1 MEPLKILSIEKN
13 YFRSESYESSLSDSS
28 PIYFGNQILM
38 HLESHVAT
46 LNPDL
51 IFVITDDKV
60 ARLYGSSISNI
71 LAKYKLHIVN
81 FNSGENNKTLT
92 VIEELA
98 NKVLELGASKKSLI
112 LTLGGGI
119 SMNLGGLLASL
130 LYRGIRFAHIP
141 TNFMGQTDVVLSN
154 KQGVNTFGGKNLLG
168 VYSAPEFSLVDTSFL
183 QTEPERFRNA
193 GIAESLKNA
202 LIYESPFYDYMVQI
216 LKGTIDETKLHELVR
231 LSFEQKLEI
240 CKRDPTEKELGLSL
254 EYGHTIGHAI
264 EILSNGKLLHG
275 EAIYIGM
282 LIAAD
287 IALELG
293 IMNKS
298 EHKKHQDFLK
308 SHPLSSKI
316 PSEISLENI
325 LDTLRKDNKKTGN
338 EIGFILLKKIGHL
351 HKIGGQLQT
360 VVPKE
365 TIANCIKPYLS
376 QNKLSSPQ

>member
-1 MEPLKILSIEKN
+1 MEPFKVLSLEKN
-13 YFRSESYESSLSDSS
+13 YFRSESYESSLSNSS
-28 PIYFGNQILM
+28 PIYFGNQIIM

-51 IFVITDDKV
+51 IFVIGDDKIT
-60 ARLYGSSISNI
+60 RLYGQTIRNV
-71 LAKYKLHIVN
+71 LGKYKLHIVN
-81 FNSGENNKTLT
+81 FISGESNKTLT
-92 VIEELA
+92 VLEAIA

-119 SMNLGGLLASL
+119 SMNLGGMLGSL

-154 KQGVNTFGGKNLLG
+154 KQGVNSFGGKNLLG
-168 VYSAPEFSLVDTSFL
+168 LYSAPEFSLVDTHFL
-183 QTEPERFRNA
+183 QTEPIRFRNA

-202 LIYESPFYDYMVQI
+202 LIFESDFYDYMVKT
-216 LKGTIDETKLHELVR
+216 LKKPLDENQLHELVR

-254 EYGHTIGHAI
+254 EYGHTTGHAI
-264 EILSNGKLLHG
+264 EILSKGELLHG

-282 LIAAD
+282 MIAAD

-293 IMNKS
+293 IMNQV
-298 EHKKHQDFLK
+298 EHKKHQEFLK
-308 SHPLSSKI
+308 THPLPNKI
-316 PSEISLENI
+316 PSFISLEDI
-325 LDTLRKDNKKTGN
+325 LETLKKDNKKIGN
-338 EIGFILLKKIGHL
+338 ETGFILLKKIGHL

-360 VVPKE
+360 IVPKD
-365 TIANCIKPYLS
+365 IIISCLKPYLTH
-376 QNKLSSPQ
+376 KV

>member
-1 MEPLKILSIEKN
+1 
-13 YFRSESYESSLSDSS
+13 
-28 PIYFGNQILM
+28 M

-51 IFVITDDKV
+51 IFVIADDKV
-60 ARLYGSSISNI
+60 GRLYGSVISNV
-71 LAKYKLHIVN
+71 LSKYKLHIVN
-81 FNSGENNKTLT
+81 FEAGENNKTLS
-92 VIEELA
+92 ILEDIA
-98 NKVLELGASKKSLI
+98 NKVLELGASKKSLV

-119 SMNLGGLLASL
+119 SMNLGGMLASL

-168 VYSAPEFSLVDTSFL
+168 IYSAPEFSLVDTAFL
-183 QTEPERFRNA
+183 QTEPIRFRNA

-202 LIYESPFYDYMVQI
+202 LIYESDFFDYMVQT
-216 LKGTIDETKLHELVR
+216 LKKPLDESKLHELVR

-264 EILSNGKLLHG
+264 EILSQGALLHG

-282 LIAAD
+282 LIAGD

-308 SHPLSSKI
+308 SHPLPSKI
-316 PSEISLENI
+316 PSFIN
-325 LDTLRKDNKKTGN
+325 LDKIIETLRKDNKKMGHET
-338 EIGFILLKKIGHL
+338 GFILLKKIGHL

-360 VVPKE
+360 IVPKE
-365 TIANCIKPYLS
+365 TIASCIKPYLT
-376 QNKLSSPQ
+376 QNDL

>member
-1 MEPLKILSIEKN
+1 VEPLKIVSLEKN

-28 PIYFGNQILM
+28 PIYFGNQILL

-60 ARLYGSSISNI
+60 ARLYGPTIKNI
-71 LAKYKLHIVN
+71 LADYKLHIVN
-81 FNSGENNKTLT
+81 FISGENNKTFT
-92 VIEELA
+92 VLEDLA

-119 SMNLGGLLASL
+119 SMNLGGMLGSL

-168 VYSAPEFSLVDTSFL
+168 MYSAPEFSLVDTSFL
-183 QTEPERFRNA
+183 QTEPARFRNA

-202 LIYESPFYDYMVQI
+202 LIFESGFFDYMVET
-216 LKGTIDETKLHELVR
+216 LKNPLDESKLHELVR

-264 EILSNGKLLHG
+264 EILSNGALLHG

-298 EHKKHQDFLK
+298 EHRKHQEFLR
-308 SHPLSSKI
+308 SHPLPTKI
-316 PSEISLENI
+316 PEFIK
-325 LDTLRKDNKKTGN
+325 LDKIIETLRKDNKKMGHET
-338 EIGFILLKKIGHL
+338 GFILLKKIGHL

-360 VVPKE
+360 IVPKE
-365 TIANCIKPYLS
+365 TIASCIKPYLS
-376 QNKLSSPQ
+376 NDNSSSQK

>member
-1 MEPLKILSIEKN
+1 MEPLKIISLEKN
-13 YFRSESYESSLSDSS
+13 YFRSESYESSLTDSS

-60 ARLYGSSISNI
+60 ARLYGSTVANVLSQ
-71 LAKYKLHIVN
+71 YKLHIVN
-81 FNSGENNKTLT
+81 FEAGENNKTLS
-92 VIEELA
+92 ILEDLA

-119 SMNLGGLLASL
+119 SMNLGGMLGSL

-168 VYSAPEFSLVDTSFL
+168 VYSAPEFSLVDTAFL
-183 QTEPERFRNA
+183 QTEPQRYRNA

-202 LIYESPFYDYMVQI
+202 LIFESKFFDYMVET
-216 LKGTIDETKLHELVR
+216 LKSPLDETKLHELVR

-264 EILSNGKLLHG
+264 EILSCGKLLHG

-308 SHPLSSKI
+308 SHPLPAKI
-316 PSEISLENI
+316 PANITLEKI
-325 LDTLRKDNKKTGN
+325 LETLRKDNKKMGN
-338 EIGFILLKKIGHL
+338 ETGFILLKKIGHL

-360 VVPKE
+360 IVPKE
-365 TIANCIKPYLS
+365 VIANCIKPYLFH
-376 QNKLSSPQ
+376 NDF

>member
-1 MEPLKILSIEKN
+1 MEPFKVLSLEKN
-13 YFRSESYESSLSDSS
+13 YFRSESYESSLSTSS
-28 PIYFGNQILM
+28 PIYFGNQIIM

-51 IFVITDDKV
+51 IFVVGDDKIT
-60 ARLYGSSISNI
+60 RLYGHTIRNV
-71 LAKYKLHIVN
+71 LGKYKLHIVN
-81 FNSGENNKTLT
+81 FISGESNKTLT
-92 VIEELA
+92 VLEAIA

-119 SMNLGGLLASL
+119 SMNLGGMLGSL

-154 KQGVNTFGGKNLLG
+154 KQGVNSFGGKNLLG
-168 VYSAPEFSLVDTSFL
+168 IYSAPEFSLVDTHFL
-183 QTEPERFRNA
+183 LTEPIRFRNA

-202 LIYESPFYDYMVQI
+202 LIFESNFYDYMVKT
-216 LKGTIDETKLHELVR
+216 LKKPLDENQLHELVR

-254 EYGHTIGHAI
+254 EYGHTTGHAI
-264 EILSNGKLLHG
+264 EILSKGELLHG

-282 LIAAD
+282 MIAAD

-293 IMNKS
+293 IMNQD
-298 EHKKHQDFLK
+298 EHKKHQEFLK
-308 SHPLSSKI
+308 AHPLPNKI
-316 PSEISLENI
+316 PSNISLEDI
-325 LDTLRKDNKKTGN
+325 LETLKKDNKKIGN
-338 EIGFILLKKIGHL
+338 ETGFILLKKIGHL

-360 VVPKE
+360 IVPKD
-365 TIANCIKPYLS
+365 IIIKCLKPYLMH
-376 QNKLSSPQ
+376 KT